1 MSISIGL
8 SNIMEVLWD
17 WVETGVGG
25 EAGCKSDWGGLR
37 VGGDKMETMSIENSI
52 QKLSL
57 KMIPT
62 PLSVW
67 V

>member
-1 MSISIGL
+1 MSIPIGF
-8 SNIMEVLWD
+8 SNIMDVLWD
-17 WVETGVGG
+17 WMETGVGG
-25 EAGCKSDWGGLR
+25 EGGCKSDWGGIR
-37 VGGDKMETMSIENSI
+37 VGGDNMETMSIENST

-62 PLSVW
+62 PLSGW